1 MKEKPHPDM
10 SFEMEARASGFL
22 CVAGV
27 DEAGRGPLAG
37 PVVAGAV
44 ILPVLAEELTGLND
58 SKQLTAAK
66 RERLFLA
73 LLECEQA
80 VCSVGVASVEEI
92 DRFNILR
99 ATHLAMAR
107 AVEGL
112 ALRADFCLVDGLPV
126 KGLPVPHRAIVKGD
140 GRSLSIAA
148 ASVLAKVTRDRM
160 MMEADAS
167 YPQYGLQNTRDMAQK
182 PTWKLCG
189 GMGPVRSIAARLRRF
204 HKWNCPS
211 LSRGKRDTAWLGMY
225 GELAAASFLRAE
237 GCVILRRN
245 WRPVRGG
252 ELDIV
257 CREGECLVFVEVK
270 TVRGMV
276 MEVPAAL

>member
-1 MKEKPHPDM
+1 M
-10 SFEMEARASGFL
+10 
-22 CVAGV
+22 
-27 DEAGRGPLAG
+27 
-37 PVVAGAV
+37 
-44 ILPVLAEELTGLND
+44 
-58 SKQLTAAK
+58 
-66 RERLFLA
+66 
-73 LLECEQA
+73 
-80 VCSVGVASVEEI
+80 EEI

-160 MMEADAS
+160 MTEADAS
-167 YPQYGLQNTRDMAQK
+167 YPQYGFANTKDMVRK
-182 PTWKLCG
+182 PIWKLCG

-252 ELDIV
+252 ELDMV
-257 CREGECLVFVEVK
+257 CREGECLVLW
-270 TVRGMV
+270 R
-276 MEVPAAL
+276 

>member
-1 MKEKPHPDM
+1 MTEKSHPDM
-10 SFEMEARASGFL
+10 SFEREARSSGFL
-22 CVAGV
+22 YVAGV

-44 ILPVLAEELTGLND
+44 ILPELPEELSGLND

-73 LLECEQA
+73 LLDCEQVA
-80 VCSVGVASVEEI
+80 CSVGMASVEEI
-92 DRFNILR
+92 DRLNILR

-112 ALRADFCLVDGLPV
+112 APHADFCLVDGLPV

-160 MMEADAS
+160 MTEADAS
-167 YPQYGLQNTRDMAQK
+167 YPQYGFAKHKGYGTKAHMEA
-182 PTWKLCG
+182 
-189 GMGPVRSIAARLRRF
+189 LRR
-204 HKWNCPS
+204 HGPLS
-211 LSRGKRDTAWLGMY
+211 L
-225 GELAAASFLRAE
+225 
-237 GCVILRRN
+237 IH
-245 WRPVRGG
+245 
-252 ELDIV
+252 I
-257 CREGECLVFVEVK
+257 
-270 TVRGMV
+270 
-276 MEVPAAL
+276 